1 MVSTYVELEKEN
13 DSNITI
19 FWGEKKKIKGKNQ
32 MQNTNIQILYKY
44 NTNNTNYIG

>member
-19 FWGEKKKIKGKNQ
+19 FWGEKKKLKVKIRCR
-32 MQNTNIQILYKY
+32 IQIV
-44 NTNNTNYIG
+44 YIILAELG

>member
-19 FWGEKKKIKGKNQ
+19 FWGEKKIKGKNQ
-32 MQNTNIQILYKY
+32 MQNTNSL
-44 NTNNTNYIG
+44 NYIG